1 LDSSYTGSKSQEKF
15 TGKTYRKNLQEKLT
29 GKTYRKNLQEKL
41 TGKTYRKELIYLIP
55 VILSIG
61 WIPFIGKLSCLLILI
76 NGLGLRLGKLLPIN
90 FRSSDQQVTLIE
102 IILYKQ
108 CSL

>member
-41 TGKTYRKELIYLIP
+41 TGKTYRKNLQERIN
-55 VILSIG
+55 LSYSG
-61 WIPFIGKLSCLLILI
+61 NTLD
-76 NGLGLRLGKLLPIN
+76 RLDT
-90 FRSSDQQVTLIE
+90 FYR
-102 IILYKQ
+102 
-108 CSL
+108 